1 MNVYLNRAAGAC
13 AAVLLSFAAADA
25 ATMLTAKNGMTIYSF
40 DKDVGGVPSC
50 YDACAAMWPAYV
62 GKADDALT
70 EGWTLVKRTDGT
82 MQWAYDGKPMYF
94 FANDKNVGDKAGDG
108 MGGKWHVIVE

>member
-1 MNVYLNRAAGAC
+1 MNVFLKSATGAYT
-13 AAVLLSFAAADA
+13 AMFLSVAAANA

-40 DKDVGGVPSC
+40 DKDVGGVSAC

-62 GKADDALT
+62 GKADDPLT
-70 EGWTLVKRTDGT
+70 EGWTLVKRADGKL
-82 MQWAYDGKPMYF
+82 QWAYDGKPMYF
-94 FANDKNVGDKAGDG
+94 FASDKKAGDKGGDG